1 LAEPICGDNNNTI
14 EPVSRGRIGMTEQT
28 IYLWKAFFLGI
39 VEGITEFLPIS
50 STGHLIL
57 FGDWIN
63 FQSNE
68 AKVFE
73 VVIQLGSIL
82 AVVWIF
88 RHRLFQMIRGTL
100 RLEAVE
106 VAFTRNLL
114 IAFLPSAIVGLLF
127 IKAIKALFFHPGVV
141 VVTLVVGGFIML
153 WVERRRPANSADAPT
168 DQVQSLE
175 EITWKQALIV
185 GFAQCL
191 AMVPGTS
198 RSGATIIAGMLSGIQ
213 RKTATEFSFFLAMPT
228 MLAAAVYDF
237 YKHADLLTQQD
248 MLAIAVGFV
257 SAFIC
262 ALFVVRAILVFVS
275 RHTYRAFGWYRI
287 VLGLVVGSNH
297 LYFSFIQ

>member
-1 LAEPICGDNNNTI
+1 
-14 EPVSRGRIGMTEQT
+14 MTEQT

-63 FQSNE
+63 FESNE

-100 RLEAVE
+100 RMEPVE

-141 VVTLVVGGFIML
+141 VVTLVLGGLIML
-153 WVERRRPANSADAPT
+153 WVERRRPASSAQAQA
-168 DQVQSLE
+168 DQVQTLE
-175 EITWKQALIV
+175 KITWKQALVV

-248 MLAIAVGFV
+248 VLAIAVGFV
-257 SAFIC
+257 SAFVC
-262 ALFVVRAILVFVS
+262 ALVVVRAILVFVS
-275 RHTYRAFGWYRI
+275 RHTYRAFAWYRI
-287 VLGLVVGSNH
+287 ALGLVVGAW
-297 LYFSFIQ
+297 LWL

>member
-1 LAEPICGDNNNTI
+1 
-14 EPVSRGRIGMTEQT
+14 MTEQT

-63 FQSNE
+63 FESNE

-88 RHRLFQMIRGTL
+88 RQRLFQMIRGTL
-100 RLEAVE
+100 RLEPVE

-141 VVTLVVGGFIML
+141 VVTLVLGGLIML
-153 WVERRRPANSADAPT
+153 WVERRRPANSALDNAN
-168 DQVQSLE
+168 QVQTLE
-175 EITWKQALIV
+175 KITWKQALVV
-185 GFAQCL
+185 GCAQCL
-191 AMVPGTS
+191 AMIPGTS

-237 YKHADLLTQQD
+237 YKHAHLLTQQD
-248 MLAIAVGFV
+248 TLAIAVGFV
-257 SAFIC
+257 SAFVC
-262 ALFVVRAILVFVS
+262 ALLVVRAILVFVS
-275 RHTYRAFGWYRI
+275 RHTYRAFAWYRI
-287 VLGLVVGSNH
+287 ALGLVVGAW
-297 LYFSFIQ
+297 LWL

>member
-1 LAEPICGDNNNTI
+1 
-14 EPVSRGRIGMTEQT
+14 MTEQT
-28 IYLWKAFFLGI
+28 IHLWKAFFLGI

-63 FQSNE
+63 FESSE

-88 RHRLFQMIRGTL
+88 RHRLLKMIRGTL
-100 RLEAVE
+100 RMEPVE
-106 VAFTRNLL
+106 VAFTRNLF

-141 VVTLVVGGFIML
+141 VVTLVLGGFIML
-153 WVERRRPANSADAPT
+153 WVERRRPADVAQASS
-168 DQVQSLE
+168 DQVQTLE
-175 EITWKQALIV
+175 KITWKQALVV
-185 GFAQCL
+185 GCAQCL
-191 AMVPGTS
+191 AMIPGTS

-257 SAFIC
+257 SAFVC
-262 ALFVVRAILVFVS
+262 ALLVVRAILVFVS
-275 RHTYRAFGWYRI
+275 RHTYRAFAWYRI
-287 VLGLVVGSNH
+287 ALGLVVGAW
-297 LYFSFIQ
+297 LWI

>member
-1 LAEPICGDNNNTI
+1 
-14 EPVSRGRIGMTEQT
+14 MTEQT

-57 FGDWIN
+57 FGDWIS
-63 FQSNE
+63 FESNE

-88 RHRLFQMIRGTL
+88 RHRLFQMVRGTL
-100 RLEAVE
+100 RLEPVE

-114 IAFLPSAIVGLLF
+114 IAFLPSAIIGLLF

-141 VVTLVVGGFIML
+141 VVTLVLGGLIML
-153 WVERRRPANSADAPT
+153 WVERRRPANSADAPAN
-168 DQVQSLE
+168 QVQTIE
-175 EITWKQALIV
+175 KITWKQALIV
-185 GFAQCL
+185 GCAQCL

-198 RSGATIIAGMLSGIQ
+198 RSGSTIIAGMLSGIQ
-213 RKTATEFSFFLAMPT
+213 RKTATEFSFFLAIPT

-237 YKHADLLTQQD
+237 YKHAHLLTQQD

-257 SAFIC
+257 SAFVC
-262 ALFVVRAILVFVS
+262 ALLVVRAILVFVS
-275 RHTYRAFGWYRI
+275 RHTYRAFAWYRI
-287 VLGLVVGSNH
+287 ALGLVVGAW
-297 LYFSFIQ
+297 LWL

>member
-1 LAEPICGDNNNTI
+1 
-14 EPVSRGRIGMTEQT
+14 MTEQT

-100 RLEAVE
+100 RLEPVE

-141 VVTLVVGGFIML
+141 VVTLVLGGFIML

-168 DQVQSLE
+168 DQVQTLE
-175 EITWKQALIV
+175 NITWKQALIV

-248 MLAIAVGFV
+248 MLAIAVGFF

-287 VLGLVVGSNH
+287 VLGLVVGAW
-297 LYFSFIQ
+297 LWI

>member
-1 LAEPICGDNNNTI
+1 
-14 EPVSRGRIGMTEQT
+14 MTEQT

-57 FGDWIN
+57 FGDWIS
-63 FQSNE
+63 FESNE

-88 RHRLFQMIRGTL
+88 RHRLFQMVRGTL
-100 RLEAVE
+100 RLEPVE

-114 IAFLPSAIVGLLF
+114 IAFLPSAIIGLLF

-141 VVTLVVGGFIML
+141 VVTLVLGGLIML
-153 WVERRRPANSADAPT
+153 WVERRRPANSADAPAN
-168 DQVQSLE
+168 QVQTLE
-175 EITWKQALIV
+175 KITWKQALIV
-185 GFAQCL
+185 GCAQCL

-198 RSGATIIAGMLSGIQ
+198 RSGSTIIAGMLSGIQ
-213 RKTATEFSFFLAMPT
+213 RKTATEFSFFLAIPT

-237 YKHADLLTQQD
+237 YKHAHLLTQQD

-257 SAFIC
+257 SAFVC
-262 ALFVVRAILVFVS
+262 ALLVVRAILVFVS
-275 RHTYRAFGWYRI
+275 RHTYRAFAWYRI
-287 VLGLVVGSNH
+287 ALGLVVGAW
-297 LYFSFIQ
+297 LWL

>member
-1 LAEPICGDNNNTI
+1 
-14 EPVSRGRIGMTEQT
+14 MTEQT

-57 FGDWIN
+57 FGDWIS
-63 FQSNE
+63 FESNE

-88 RHRLFQMIRGTL
+88 RQRLFQMIRGTL
-100 RLEAVE
+100 RLEPVE

-141 VVTLVVGGFIML
+141 VVTLVLGGLIML
-153 WVERRRPANSADAPT
+153 WVERRRPANSALDNAN
-168 DQVQSLE
+168 QVQTLE
-175 EITWKQALIV
+175 KITWKQALVV
-185 GFAQCL
+185 GCAQCL
-191 AMVPGTS
+191 AMIPGTS

-237 YKHADLLTQQD
+237 YKHAHLLTQQD
-248 MLAIAVGFV
+248 TLAIAVGFV
-257 SAFIC
+257 SAFVC
-262 ALFVVRAILVFVS
+262 ALLVVRAILVFVS
-275 RHTYRAFGWYRI
+275 RHTYRAFAWYRI
-287 VLGLVVGSNH
+287 ALGLVVGAW
-297 LYFSFIQ
+297 LWL

>member
-1 LAEPICGDNNNTI
+1 
-14 EPVSRGRIGMTEQT
+14 MTEQT

-57 FGDWIN
+57 FGDWIS
-63 FQSNE
+63 FESNE

-88 RHRLFQMIRGTL
+88 RHRLFQMVRGTL
-100 RLEAVE
+100 RLEPVE

-114 IAFLPSAIVGLLF
+114 IAFLPSAIIGLLF

-141 VVTLVVGGFIML
+141 VVTLVLGGFIML
-153 WVERRRPANSADAPT
+153 WVERKRPANSADAPAN
-168 DQVQSLE
+168 QVQTIE
-175 EITWKQALIV
+175 KITWKQALIV
-185 GFAQCL
+185 GCAQCL

-198 RSGATIIAGMLSGIQ
+198 RSGSTIIAGMLSGIQ
-213 RKTATEFSFFLAMPT
+213 RKTATEFSFFLAIPT

-237 YKHADLLTQQD
+237 YKHAHLLTQQD
-248 MLAIAVGFV
+248 LLAIAVGFV
-257 SAFIC
+257 SAFVC
-262 ALFVVRAILVFVS
+262 ALVVVRAILVFVS
-275 RHTYRAFGWYRI
+275 RHTYRAFAWYRI
-287 VLGLVVGSNH
+287 ALGLVVGAW
-297 LYFSFIQ
+297 LWL

>member
-1 LAEPICGDNNNTI
+1 
-14 EPVSRGRIGMTEQT
+14 MTEQT

-88 RHRLFQMIRGTL
+88 RHRLFQLIRGTL
-100 RLEAVE
+100 RLEPVE

-141 VVTLVVGGFIML
+141 VVTLVLGGFIML
-153 WVERRRPANSADAPT
+153 WVERRRPANSTDAQS
-168 DQVQSLE
+168 DQVQTLE
-175 EITWKQALIV
+175 NITWKQALIV

-287 VLGLVVGSNH
+287 VLGLVVGAW
-297 LYFSFIQ
+297 LWI

>member
-1 LAEPICGDNNNTI
+1 
-14 EPVSRGRIGMTEQT
+14 MTEQT

-88 RHRLFQMIRGTL
+88 RHRLFQLIRGTF
-100 RLEAVE
+100 RLEPVE

-141 VVTLVVGGFIML
+141 VVTLVLGGFIML
-153 WVERRRPANSADAPT
+153 WVERRRPANSADAQS
-168 DQVQSLE
+168 DQVQTLE
-175 EITWKQALIV
+175 NITWKQALIV

-287 VLGLVVGSNH
+287 VLGLVVGAW
-297 LYFSFIQ
+297 LWI

>member
-1 LAEPICGDNNNTI
+1 
-14 EPVSRGRIGMTEQT
+14 MTEQT

-63 FQSNE
+63 FESNE

-88 RHRLFQMIRGTL
+88 RHRLFQMVRGTL
-100 RLEAVE
+100 RLEPVE

-141 VVTLVVGGFIML
+141 VVTLVLGGLIML
-153 WVERRRPANSADAPT
+153 WVERKRPANSADAPAN
-168 DQVQSLE
+168 QVQTIE
-175 EITWKQALIV
+175 KITWKQALIV
-185 GFAQCL
+185 GCAQCL

-198 RSGATIIAGMLSGIQ
+198 RSGSTIIAGMLSGIQ
-213 RKTATEFSFFLAMPT
+213 RKTATEFSFFLAIPT

-237 YKHADLLTQQD
+237 YKHAHLLSQQD
-248 MLAIAVGFV
+248 LLAIAVGFV
-257 SAFIC
+257 SAFVC
-262 ALFVVRAILVFVS
+262 ALVVVRAILVFVS
-275 RHTYRAFGWYRI
+275 RHTYRAFAWYRI
-287 VLGLVVGSNH
+287 ALGLVVGAW
-297 LYFSFIQ
+297 LWI

>member
-1 LAEPICGDNNNTI
+1 
-14 EPVSRGRIGMTEQT
+14 MTEQT

-57 FGDWIN
+57 FGDWIS
-63 FQSNE
+63 FASNE

-88 RHRLFQMIRGTL
+88 RHRLFQMVRGTL
-100 RLEAVE
+100 RLEPVE

-141 VVTLVVGGFIML
+141 VVTLVLGGLIML
-153 WVERRRPANSADAPT
+153 WVERKRPASIADAT
-168 DQVQSLE
+168 TNQVQTIE
-175 EITWKQALIV
+175 KITWKQALIV

-198 RSGATIIAGMLSGIQ
+198 RSGSTIIAGMLSGIQ
-213 RKTATEFSFFLAMPT
+213 RKTATEFSFFLAIPT

-237 YKHADLLTQQD
+237 YKHAHLLSQQD

-257 SAFIC
+257 SAFAC
-262 ALFVVRAILVFVS
+262 ALVVVRAILVFVS
-275 RHTYRAFGWYRI
+275 RHTYRAFAWYRI
-287 VLGLVVGSNH
+287 ALGLVVGAW
-297 LYFSFIQ
+297 LWL

>member
-1 LAEPICGDNNNTI
+1 
-14 EPVSRGRIGMTEQT
+14 
-28 IYLWKAFFLGI
+28 
-39 VEGITEFLPIS
+39 
-50 STGHLIL
+50 
-57 FGDWIN
+57 
-63 FQSNE
+63 
-68 AKVFE
+68 VFE

-88 RHRLFQMIRGTL
+88 RHRLFQLIRGTL
-100 RLEAVE
+100 RLEPVE

-141 VVTLVVGGFIML
+141 VVTLVLGGFIML

-168 DQVQSLE
+168 DQVQTLE
-175 EITWKQALIV
+175 NITWKQALIV

-287 VLGLVVGSNH
+287 VLGLVVGAW
-297 LYFSFIQ
+297 LWI

>member
-1 LAEPICGDNNNTI
+1 LAEPICGDNDLTI
-14 EPVSRGRIGMTEQT
+14 EPVFRGRIGMTEQT

-287 VLGLVVGSNH
+287 VLGLVVGGW
-297 LYFSFIQ
+297 LWL

>member
-1 LAEPICGDNNNTI
+1 
-14 EPVSRGRIGMTEQT
+14 MTEQT

-88 RHRLFQMIRGTL
+88 RHRLFQLIRGTL
-100 RLEAVE
+100 RLEPVE

-141 VVTLVVGGFIML
+141 VVTLVLGGFIML
-153 WVERRRPANSADAPT
+153 WVERRRPANSADAQS
-168 DQVQSLE
+168 DQVQTLE
-175 EITWKQALIV
+175 NITWKQALVV

-287 VLGLVVGSNH
+287 VLGLVVGAW
-297 LYFSFIQ
+297 LWI

>member
-1 LAEPICGDNNNTI
+1 
-14 EPVSRGRIGMTEQT
+14 MTEQT

-39 VEGITEFLPIS
+39 IEGITEFLPIS

-100 RLEAVE
+100 RLEPVE

-141 VVTLVVGGFIML
+141 VVTLVLGGFIML

-168 DQVQSLE
+168 DQVQALE
-175 EITWKQALIV
+175 NITWKQALIV

-287 VLGLVVGSNH
+287 VLGLVVGAW
-297 LYFSFIQ
+297 LWI